1 MCLLFVEVFFLLNQ
15 ACFWLLIPLFL
26 RVCAGCDTPWSALC
40 FSVPF
45 FLLCYSLSIGQ
56 WQHNSWTSPLPYASP
71 GQDLVEQ
78 MSLMENTQLQQSIAR
93 LAMLAIMEFAF
104 VRPKSRYD
112 ISRTVGAVCIV
123 LTSILAL
130 PLFTCWCVC
139 SLCLYSGYMM

>member
-1 MCLLFVEVFFLLNQ
+1 
-15 ACFWLLIPLFL
+15 
-26 RVCAGCDTPWSALC
+26 
-40 FSVPF
+40 
-45 FLLCYSLSIGQ
+45 
-56 WQHNSWTSPLPYASP
+56 
-71 GQDLVEQ
+71 

-130 PLFTCWCVC
+130 PLFTC
-139 SLCLYSGYMM
+139 